1 MKPKLKRQRFT
12 NVWDALEDD
21 PAAAANMTMRSDLMI
36 ALQRRIKDWQLTQ
49 TQAARRLAITQPR
62 LNDLLR
68 GRINK
73 FSLDTLVSLA
83 NRAGIRLRLHIDK
96 AA

>member
-1 MKPKLKRQRFT
+1 MKARAT
-12 NVWDALEDD
+12 
-21 PAAAANMTMRSDLMI
+21 LMMAI
-36 ALQRRIKDWQLTQ
+36 RKAIDGWQATQ
-49 TQAARRLAITQPR
+49 TEAARRLEISQPR

-73 FSLDTLVSLA
+73 FSLDALVELA
-83 NRAGIRLRLHIDK
+83 DRAGLSVQVRIVRR

>member
-1 MKPKLKRQRFT
+1 MKKYQS
-12 NVWDALEDD
+12 VWDALESSREET
-21 PAAAANMTMRSDLMI
+21 ANIKVRAELMI
-36 ALQRRIKDWQLTQ
+36 VLQERVKRQGG
-49 TQAARRLAITQPR
+49 TQAEKAEKLGINQPR

-73 FSLDTLVSLA
+73 FSLDALVNIA
-83 NRAGIRLRLHIDK
+83 NRAGLKVDLHVRK